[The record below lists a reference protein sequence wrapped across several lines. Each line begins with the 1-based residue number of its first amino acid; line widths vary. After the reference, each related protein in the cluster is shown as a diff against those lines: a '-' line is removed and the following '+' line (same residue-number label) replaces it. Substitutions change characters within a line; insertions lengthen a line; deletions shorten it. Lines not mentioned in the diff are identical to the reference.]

1 MFDVLT
7 YQKMLKEIKKNSK
20 KYGITDDMVAI
31 LITRPDLATGKDI
44 LNSLEY
50 YHFRTGYSINFYL
63 PGYGAYLTKILYL
76 QVFKKISYYCNLEV
90 NA

>member
-1 MFDVLT
+1 MFDALT
-7 YQKMLKEIKKNSK
+7 YQKMLKEIKKNSE

-50 YHFRTGYSINFYL
+50 YHFRTGRSINFYL
-63 PGYGAYLTKILYL
+63 PGYVIKKNCLIN
-76 QVFKKISYYCNLEV
+76 VKISCLTIQLESC
-90 NA
+90 